1 MKLPRY
7 LSSGILWCCL
17 GLTAGCANFAEEE
30 SPPVEKPTP
39 PTINLLKA
47 VNADPSKSL
56 LASTLSAGKQYV
68 IPDEVAKRKASTE
81 NQEEL
86 VETESKRVFQL
97 IREVKAINYQIKL
110 DLSGARKKIN
120 KVKRLAR
127 KNKNKNTLLAQ
138 GKVEVINKYNETYQL
153 MTAVDK
159 ELKTSEALLEEL
171 RPEITAA
178 NKGKFKGWELRID
191 ALRKGRM
198 QLEQYAAQLY
208 ALQAK

>member
-1 MKLPRY
+1 MKVSRY
-7 LSSGILWCCL
+7 LSSAILMCWL
-17 GLTAGCANFAEEE
+17 GFTAGCASIAEEE
-30 SPPVEKPTP
+30 NRPAEKPTP

-47 VNADPSKSL
+47 VNVDLSKSL
-56 LASTLSAGKQYV
+56 LASTLSAGTQYI

-81 NQEEL
+81 NQDEL

-110 DLSGARKKIN
+110 DLSGARKQLN
-120 KVKRLAR
+120 KVKKLAR
-127 KNKNKNTLLAQ
+127 KNKNKDAMLTQ
-138 GKVEVINKYNETYQL
+138 GKASVINKYNETYQL

-171 RPEITAA
+171 RSEITAT
-178 NKGKFKGWELRID
+178 NKGKFKGWELRLD
-191 ALRKGRM
+191 ALRKERM

>member
-1 MKLPRY
+1 MQLSRY
-7 LSSGILWCCL
+7 LSLGILGCCL
-17 GLTAGCANFAEEE
+17 GLAAGCASISGEETR
-30 SPPVEKPTP
+30 PAEKPTP

-47 VNADPSKSL
+47 ANADPSKSL
-56 LASTLSAGKQYV
+56 LASTLSAGAQYV

-81 NQEEL
+81 NQDEL
-86 VETESKRVFQL
+86 LETESKRVFQL

-110 DLSGARKKIN
+110 DLSGARKQLN
-120 KVKRLAR
+120 KVKKLAR
-127 KNKNKNTLLAQ
+127 KNKNKDAMLTQ
-138 GKVEVINKYNETYQL
+138 GKANVINKYNETYQL

-171 RPEITAA
+171 RAEITVA
-178 NKGKFKGWELRID
+178 NKGKFKGWELRLD
-191 ALRKGRM
+191 ALRKERM